1 MQSLQSVHVVRLFVT
16 EREAELRRTLVT
28 GSSRPM
34 RQGRRWLGRQLV
46 SLGAWVAAEPA
57 TPATAAR

>member
-1 MQSLQSVHVVRLFVT
+1 MQSLQSVHVVRLFVS
-16 EREAELRRTLVT
+16 EREASLRRTLIT

-34 RQGRRWLGRQLV
+34 RQKRRWLGRQLV

-57 TPATAAR
+57 TLGAMAR